1 MLLSE
6 DNVYQV
12 IKVYVVQM
20 LHNQVLCTCYLLV
33 LKLHKDV
40 VPEIMDIY
48 TPLSHLVQRPKPQ
61 NYRCICVCVYMYVYI
76 LGFLKYDHHINTV
89 TQTPT
94 NINTCFQMLQGSE
107 SLCF

>member
-48 TPLSHLVQRPKPQ
+48 TPLSHLVPCPKPQ
-61 NYRCICVCVYMYVYI
+61 KYRCVYICVCVCVYI
-76 LGFLKYDHHINTV
+76 YNVCIYTWFLKIGPPHQYSNT
-89 TQTPT
+89 
-94 NINTCFQMLQGSE
+94 NTD
-107 SLCF
+107 